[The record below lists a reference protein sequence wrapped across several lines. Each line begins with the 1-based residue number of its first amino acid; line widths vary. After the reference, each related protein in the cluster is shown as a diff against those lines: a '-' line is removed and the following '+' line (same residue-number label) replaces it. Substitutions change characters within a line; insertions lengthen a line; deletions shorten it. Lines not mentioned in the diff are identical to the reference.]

1 MAACS
6 IFDED
11 EVCIPFSSGGF
22 KYGLVVES
30 SEYLSSDD
38 EDNTPEER
46 VQKGQI
52 KVAWHPSG
60 EETVVDE
67 EKVVLVDRSL
77 MPGDVVRRLVSGQ
90 ESQRGFVQE
99 CITKCHVK
107 ILNTEQ
113 YIYNI
118 DAKDVKALQPYDG
131 ESRVTLDTWV
141 GDVIMAMDQV
151 IVRFPCGARCR
162 FEDSEMQQLQDV
174 EDKREDYSEFS
185 VHNYYEGQKVSGFPE
200 DYDEVEWLST
210 SNVRGP
216 KCKVKHLLKT
226 PVTVEQVETESV
238 QVEWICKGFTQSG
251 AGTDKLEAPNSVVRG
266 DDLKRLRKLDCFG
279 FCHHQIGDKA
289 YYTVKENDTILHKMS
304 PRKHVTP
311 DIIEIKAKENVIV
324 LGTKSDTIIVKQRG
338 VENRASD
345 SANNQSKGNLKDSL
359 VRKDAANEMLDIPN
373 GDIGNGAV
381 EDTEAVQNTN
391 DDGANADDE
400 FEDVEDKGSESEG
413 EESDASSANSSH
425 GSLVPRKRKP
435 HGLSRS
441 MCHGRIKKEKRMKKV
456 KKKKVEREVKPG
468 DKVAVEIWYTFSTCD
483 VMWQDSTVEKGV
495 PSPELFPIH
504 HLDELEFFPGDFV
517 QDNRG
522 TTGTGYGVVVSSDYK
537 ERTVMVKWIQPYQPG
552 TDLKPVES
560 EAVELSVFDVKDH
573 PDFKFRCGS
582 TVLRVGGFEA
592 GEEYEAVGQVFRVD
606 PGGTVQVWWPNN
618 TLTHCFPQDLF
629 LPNGE
634 DGNESFSDDDDDSTE
649 EDSYGEDEDEGSD
662 ASWETGSEETAS
674 ESDTATDKKA
684 KPKLV
689 WTVNDDKKKELDA
702 LLDRAG
708 IALSGLLDIFENKA
722 GPFFK
727 KSRQI
732 FQDILAIFR
741 RCKDVEKILRSSFFN
756 DDEVADLIANVMTEA
771 KKERTA
777 RLAKQVADV
786 YKSRTCPV
794 SAAAHANN
802 DKTKFET
809 TEDVK
814 PATKDKISVD
824 TEHENVDSNTQNSS
838 NNMEKIA
845 KCIEDGIK
853 DKREDKSIQVDS
865 GNIQS
870 ENGRRE
876 ETFRLLKEIIED
888 IKPAVTSKQF
898 RKELDDALCE
908 LNTQSESVP
917 TECQMCAT
925 GEAVEEACVQSANDE
940 EQVGL
945 AIQKVGKLVFEAVK
959 YSPHELVKLKEVKR
973 KLEAYVER
981 RENNNQLNSED
992 IKKEIGGEEY
1002 CHEVMHPNHRSLC
1015 INVCKTLNTRLML
1028 IKQELHKKWLAYKF
1042 ECDENVS
1049 EFELLGKMQGKAFDT
1064 LEDGNGPWTVTWD
1077 CEKGKDAVTNSST
1090 NECVQELEMMEEK
1103 RNSHEVDTGSNPK
1116 NDLSLDKTPDQEKDP
1131 SETMG
1136 KEKKVVENGEIINE
1150 GGSLN
1155 MEKEDESQTAGA
1167 ISLPSTIPMTTGDSS
1182 FDVVSEAPYSHRFKF
1197 EGDKVQGKKQFLT
1210 AVRREW
1216 TLLQNGLPDGI
1227 YVKVFEDRMD
1237 LISVMIKGPT
1247 ATPYEDGLFVFD
1259 VYLPPTYP
1267 ITPPKFHYLS
1277 FCNERLNPNLYEDGK
1292 VCVSLLGTWT
1302 GRGSEL
1308 WTADSNL
1315 LQVLVSIQ
1323 GLILVKEPYYN
1334 EAGYEKQRGSQHG
1347 KENSRM
1353 YNEMAI
1359 VKLIESMTKMAV
1371 SPAGTFVEETKA
1383 HLKNT
1388 GQRMID
1394 RVERWVEISNKSRMG
1409 SKHLDVPKQPLCNGS
1424 DEITPLGSSQ
1434 QSKPAAGSS
1443 EQSEHYDDQRTDKLE
1458 PGDNQID
1465 DVDDRTQILSEKTP
1479 EDPGFLLLP
1488 GSKGFCLAVK
1498 KHLQNFKAVL
1508 SSQIFIQES

>member
-11 EVCIPFSSGGF
+11 EVCIPSSSGGF

-345 SANNQSKGNLKDSL
+345 SANNKSKGNLKDSL

-400 FEDVEDKGSESEG
+400 FEDVEDEGSESEG

-606 PGGTVQVWWPNN
+606 P
-618 TLTHCFPQDLF
+618 
-629 LPNGE
+629 
-634 DGNESFSDDDDDSTE
+634 E

-838 NNMEKIA
+838 DNMEKIA

-908 LNTQSESVP
+908 LNTQSESVS

-925 GEAVEEACVQSANDE
+925 GEAVEEACVQSANGE

-945 AIQKVGKLVFEAVK
+945 AIQK
-959 YSPHELVKLKEVKR
+959 
-973 KLEAYVER
+973 
-981 RENNNQLNSED
+981 
-992 IKKEIGGEEY
+992 
-1002 CHEVMHPNHRSLC
+1002 
-1015 INVCKTLNTRLML
+1015 
-1028 IKQELHKKWLAYKF
+1028 ELHKKWLAYKF

-1116 NDLSLDKTPDQEKDP
+1116 NDLSLDKTSDQEKDP

-1136 KEKKVVENGEIINE
+1136 KEKKVVENGGIINE
-1150 GGSLN
+1150 GDSLN

-1210 AVRREW
+1210 AVRRE
-1216 TLLQNGLPDGI
+1216 
-1227 YVKVFEDRMD
+1227 D

-1292 VCVSLLGTWT
+1292 
-1302 GRGSEL
+1302 GSEL

-1388 GQRMID
+1388 GQRA
-1394 RVERWVEISNKSRMG
+1394 
-1409 SKHLDVPKQPLCNGS
+1409 
-1424 DEITPLGSSQ
+1424 T
-1434 QSKPAAGSS
+1434 
-1443 EQSEHYDDQRTDKLE
+1443 
-1458 PGDNQID
+1458 
-1465 DVDDRTQILSEKTP
+1465 LS
-1479 EDPGFLLLP
+1479 
-1488 GSKGFCLAVK
+1488 
-1498 KHLQNFKAVL
+1498 
-1508 SSQIFIQES
+1508 I

>member
-582 TVLRVGGFEA
+582 TVLRVGGFEVSVPPDRSLA
-592 GEEYEAVGQVFRVD
+592 I
-606 PGGTVQVWWPNN
+606 
-618 TLTHCFPQDLF
+618 
-629 LPNGE
+629 
-634 DGNESFSDDDDDSTE
+634 E

-945 AIQKVGKLVFEAVK
+945 AIQK
-959 YSPHELVKLKEVKR
+959 
-973 KLEAYVER
+973 
-981 RENNNQLNSED
+981 
-992 IKKEIGGEEY
+992 
-1002 CHEVMHPNHRSLC
+1002 
-1015 INVCKTLNTRLML
+1015 
-1028 IKQELHKKWLAYKF
+1028 ELHKKWLAYKF

-1210 AVRREW
+1210 AVRRE
-1216 TLLQNGLPDGI
+1216 
-1227 YVKVFEDRMD
+1227 D

-1488 GSKGFCLAVK
+1488 GSKDNQLHMKENEINA
-1498 KHLQNFKAVL
+1498 
-1508 SSQIFIQES
+1508 SIFVTF